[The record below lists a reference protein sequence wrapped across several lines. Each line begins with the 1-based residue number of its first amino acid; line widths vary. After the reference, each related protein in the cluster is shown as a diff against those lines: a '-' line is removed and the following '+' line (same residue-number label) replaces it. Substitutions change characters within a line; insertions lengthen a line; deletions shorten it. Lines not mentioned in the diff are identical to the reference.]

1 VPAVCALDC
10 VVAASDLHAASYD
23 RRVATRQPVGTR
35 AKDSDREAACQ
46 VLDHALGEGQLSMDE
61 HHQRVSAAT
70 NATTLGDLQSLVS
83 DLQTSSAPAQLP
95 KLKTSAGGG
104 WGMRIAVGAVLVLF
118 GVGVG
123 WGIFG
128 QGSPVRSALDPGAKP
143 DGIAANTQA
152 PPRQLQ
158 SAYGLSGLL
167 EQARKK
173 FGDTMGYRLLVY
185 PDYGSI
191 DRPDPNDDRRKLDY
205 TYHGGWDT
213 PSVTSKDTDDR
224 LVDLGKFD
232 VNAIIGRVRGAPQIL
247 GIEQRDVKT
256 VYFIVEPSKDPTTPD
271 AVQVQIHV
279 STNYGSGGY
288 LTVDP
293 QGNVINQYP
302 PS

>member
-1 VPAVCALDC
+1 LPHEILAPPLTI
-10 VVAASDLHAASYD
+10 VV
-23 RRVATRQPVGTR
+23 VATRQPAGTR
-35 AKDSDREAACQ
+35 AKDSDRDDTCQ
-46 VLDHALGEGQLSMDE
+46 VLDHALSDGELSMEE
-61 HHQRVSAAT
+61 HRQRVSAAT
-70 NATTLGDLQSLVS
+70 TATTLGELQSLVS
-83 DLQTSSAPAQLP
+83 DLQTSSAPVQLP
-95 KLKTSAGGG
+95 KLKTSAGLAGGG
-104 WGMRIAVGAVLVLF
+104 WGMRIAVAAVLVAF

-128 QGSPVRSALDPGAKP
+128 HGSPLRSAFDPGTRP

-158 SAYGLSGLL
+158 SAYGLGGLL
-167 EQARKK
+167 DQARKK
-173 FGDTMGYRLLVY
+173 FGDTTGYRLLVY
-185 PDYGSI
+185 PDYGSM
-191 DRPDPNDDRRKLDY
+191 DRADPNDERRKLEY
-205 TYHGGWDT
+205 NYRGVWDS

-256 VYFIVEPSKDPTTPD
+256 VYFIVEPGKDPTAPD
-271 AVQVQIHV
+271 AVQIEIHV
-279 STNYGSGGY
+279 STNYGNSGY